1 MDSNNTDVLL
11 EGHLT
16 GLKGLDINYSGEI
29 LSDDEDLDDLVFA
42 SSSPRGETP
51 PERPAYPGDGES
63 ATQTMVKREVIGTE
77 AIKTVTITPT
87 PSSNSGTNSATPVG
101 SRTASTGSDQNN
113 QKFQAGW
120 ESQQGGDSGLDV
132 STGFALQSENHA
144 VPASHTEHQISAS
157 GGYQVHSQIVTTTTT
172 YSTTVPDS
180 HEAQRDH
187 GEFGAKPKQIPMA
200 DEFEVHR
207 QQQPP
212 ADPHNKMETMSMASS
227 SSYVEDSRFDETMH
241 HSLHNEFT
249 DVPAALTPQ
258 TGSTASFDLP
268 NDDAPVSQ
276 SMEKANLAGEI
287 DQSLVLWQTATES
300 ASQHVTSGSVSDTIT
315 DSDITVQ
322 VDRKPFSGDDM
333 SELPSPAAAPIVP
346 KLDLSEDSAD
356 RTLADVDHAEEMM
369 SSRSVSLD
377 LSNVTASDRVT
388 PSEYAASERDGK
400 TSIMSLSP
408 VPDIPEET
416 IHSTITTVLEAK
428 TTETKTWLSS
438 EGQAHVPAAQSTPKV
453 SRKSPPAEVPN
464 KVDTPQSDP
473 IGAAEVVRK
482 ETSSTTEILKP
493 PTEANAMIKNLKEKL
508 RAKSSSEGDSIKPS
522 SISPKPMK
530 SPSPLKSPTPSDLKA
545 LSPVGGKTPTA
556 PGMKTPTD
564 GSSPSLKQLSH
575 QLAVEAIQQRAS
587 IRGAGE
593 RSGVPTLPLGSSR
606 PSERLANWREKEKN
620 VITTRETRKSES
632 ATLKSLKSDKGVM
645 SPTPKRRQ
653 SEVSANIHVHLV
665 ISNG

>member
-51 PERPAYPGDGES
+51 TERPAYPGDGES

-87 PSSNSGTNSATPVG
+87 PSSNSGTNSAAPVG
-101 SRTASTGSDQNN
+101 SRTATTGSAQNN

-200 DEFEVHR
+200 DEFEAHR
-207 QQQPP
+207 QQQSP

-241 HSLHNEFT
+241 HSLH
-249 DVPAALTPQ
+249 TPQ

-268 NDDAPVSQ
+268 NDDAQISHPIG
-276 SMEKANLAGEI
+276 KTNLAGEI
-287 DQSLVLWQTATES
+287 DQSLVSWQMATES
-300 ASQHVTSGSVSDTIT
+300 ASQYVTSGSVSDTIT

-322 VDRKPFSGDDM
+322 VDKKPLSGYDM
-333 SELPSPAAAPIVP
+333 SELPAPIVP

-473 IGAAEVVRK
+473 VGAAEVVRK

-545 LSPVGGKTPTA
+545 LSPEGEKTPTA
-556 PGMKTPTD
+556 HGIKTPTD

-587 IRGAGE
+587 IRGTGE
-593 RSGVPTLPLGSSR
+593 RSGMPTLPIGSVR
-606 PSERLANWREKEKN
+606 PSDRLANWREKEKN

-653 SEVSANIHVHLV
+653 SEVSAMLIY
-665 ISNG
+665 IW